1 MRLNR
6 FFIQS
11 DLSTEFVSVSDES
24 LVSQIRSVLRME
36 VGDFIIL
43 ADGNFKEVKA
53 KIIKLEKKS
62 IDFEIKERWLN
73 QNEPKVQVTLFC
85 AILKKENFELVVQ
98 KATELG
104 VRKIVPVL
112 TRRTIKLGLNLER
125 LRKIIKE
132 ASEQSGRGIIPGL
145 TDPVEFESALGLSS
159 SINLFLDTSEGEV
172 LSKLDIKEDKIGV
185 WVGPEGGWDPEEVSL
200 ALKYGHIRTSLGKLV
215 LRAETAAIAG
225 VSRVISYGF

>member
-36 VGDFIIL
+36 VGDFVIL

-132 ASEQSGRGIIPGL
+132 ASEQSGRGIIPDL

-159 SINLFLDTSEGEV
+159 NINLFLDTSGGEV
-172 LSKLDIKEDKIGV
+172 LSNLDIKEDKIGV
-185 WVGPEGGWDPEEVSL
+185 WVGPEGGWDLEEVSL
-200 ALKYGHIRTSLGKLV
+200 ALEHGHIITSLGRLI
-215 LRAETAAIAG
+215 LRAETAAIVV
-225 VSRVISYGF
+225 VSRIISYGS